1 MYGGKNNMK
10 YSTRWYNEKSRRIP
24 ILLEADIIIAGGGS
38 AGVVAAIAAG
48 RQGVNTVL
56 IERFGALGGNL
67 TIGMNS
73 KPSGILPG
81 GIPLEFWK
89 RAQKLGFADGRYIA
103 HIGNGKIELTS
114 PCDPEMAKILLA
126 KMCVEAGVTIL
137 FECFASAPIMEEDT
151 IKGVIVEGK
160 GGRQAV
166 LSKIVIDCTADG
178 DLAASVGVPFI
189 LGSENSDM
197 QPVSMYF
204 KMNQVKMK
212 KFAKWANSH
221 PEDVTERAISVDH
234 PEFGIWASGFER
246 LLKKYQKDKG
256 IKLQRE
262 NVTLKTAKGNSE
274 IYCNNT
280 RVINSSGISLLDISN
295 AILEL
300 YRQIEANADFLKEC
314 IPGFE
319 DSYINGISSMLG
331 VRETRH
337 ILGDYFLTGEDVMK
351 GKKFDDS
358 IAVDMAAMDIH
369 DVKGSLLK
377 FENYPPY
384 EIPYRSLVPK
394 KIEQLLIAGRCISND
409 HVAHGRTRNIPACMA
424 TGQAAGIAAGIAVKT
439 GIVVRKVDVTEV
451 QKVLKDIGMP
461 IKAK

>member
-1 MYGGKNNMK
+1 METNK
-10 YSTRWYNEKSRRIP
+10 YITEPERQIP
-24 ILLEADIIIAGGGS
+24 VLMETDVVVAGGGV
-38 AGVVAAIAAG
+38 AGPFAAIAAG
-48 RQGVNTVL
+48 RLGARTVL
-56 IERFGALGGNL
+56 IERYGALGGNL

-89 RAQKLGFADGRYIA
+89 RAQQLGAAGERYTA
-103 HIGNGKIELTS
+103 HIGNGTIELTA
-114 PCDPEMAKILLA
+114 PCDPEMAKILLV
-126 KMCVEAGVTIL
+126 KFCVEAGVTIL
-137 FECFASAPIMEEDT
+137 FECIASAPIMEGDAV
-151 IKGVIVEGK
+151 KGVIVEGK

-166 LSKIVIDCTADG
+166 LSKVVIDCTADG
-178 DLAASVGVPFI
+178 DLAASAGVPFV
-189 LGSENSDM
+189 LGSENGDM

-204 KMNQVKMK
+204 KVNQVKMK
-212 KFAKWANSH
+212 EFVEWANSH

-234 PEFGIWASGFER
+234 PEYGIWATGFER

-262 NVTLKTAKGNSE
+262 NVTLKTARGNSE

-319 DSYINGISSMLG
+319 DSYISGISSMLG

-337 ILGDYFLTGEDVMK
+337 MLGDYFLTGEDVMT

-369 DVKGSLLK
+369 DVKGSLVR

-384 EIPYRSLVPK
+384 EIPYRSLVTK
-394 KIEQLLIAGRCISND
+394 KIEQLLVAGRCISND
-409 HVAHGRTRNIPACMA
+409 HVAHGRTRNLPACMS
-424 TGQAAGIAAGIAVKT
+424 TGQAAGIAAAIAVKT
-439 GIVVRKVDVTEV
+439 GTVVRKVDVSEV

-461 IKAK
+461 ISID